1 MGEGSAACRWTYFE
15 KRNFMGV
22 ELDVIVGH
30 PEHDLL
36 FVATQVAR
44 AAGRLVV
51 RVYGAKVDQ
60 RVA

>member
-1 MGEGSAACRWTYFE
+1 
-15 KRNFMGV
+15 MGV